1 MVIETEGTVHRLR
14 SSPQYFQAILDG
26 RKRHELRRTDRKFKV
41 GDTLELVEHDP
52 STRELTGRSVRVR
65 ITYITSEEEPCA
77 LSPEAL
83 ALGFCLLSVVLEP

>member
-1 MVIETEGTVHRLR
+1 MTMEMESRVHRLR

-26 RKRHELRRTDRKFKV
+26 RKRHELRRTDREFNV
-41 GDTLELVEHDP
+41 GDILELVEHDL

-77 LSPEAL
+77 LSAEAL
-83 ALGFCLLSVVLEP
+83 APGFCLLSVVLED